1 VEKFIT
7 KGVVK
12 MDIPLSVV
20 EAVKETKA
28 DLAEQPKRAPY
39 VKKITKRI
47 LHAIG
52 NGLRTPTSI
61 ANALGVDKAK
71 IQSNL
76 CHLKAKGLVYSH
88 KQANTNEH
96 KYHLTTDKPVLGTI
110 DLTKKKARKPYAKRK
125 STYNKDGVNTSNS
138 FNTPPKEAQPMLG
151 KYAREL
157 EVKVDHLTSK
167 LNSLELTLVEKEKEV
182 WTLECEV
189 FDKKAVIKYLE
200 EKLFQLG
207 VRV

>member
-1 VEKFIT
+1 VGKFTT

-20 EAVKETKA
+20 EAVKEIKA
-28 DLAEQPKRAPY
+28 DLTEQPTKRAPY

-61 ANALGVDKAK
+61 ANALGLPKAK

-76 CHLKAKGLVYSH
+76 SHMKVKGLVYSS
-88 KQANTNEH
+88 KQEGKLEH
-96 KYHLTTDKPVLGTI
+96 KYHLTAEKSAAKVASVAKPEI
-110 DLTKKKARKPYAKRK
+110 R
-125 STYNKDGVNTSNS
+125 
-138 FNTPPKEAQPMLG
+138 
-151 KYAREL
+151 RETNE
-157 EVKVDHLTSK
+157 EVRLKQRLHA
-167 LNSLELTLVEKEKEV
+167 LELTLIEKEKEV

-189 FDKKAVIKYLE
+189 FDKKAIIKYLE